1 MKSTISVVLLALVA
15 ALLLYEFVYK
25 DWTYKRSALAQR
37 DELMKVISPARA
49 RLAAIDKDV
58 KACFDDLVKDRYSGE
73 RKTYCDKMID
83 ENSKVGTEA
92 QAATLILA
100 DLDSAVRRRYNGIP
114 PAWW

>member
-1 MKSTISVVLLALVA
+1 VLLALVA

-25 DWTYKRSALAQR
+25 DWVYKRSALAQR

-58 KACFDDLVKDRYSGE
+58 KACLDDLVKDRYRGE
-73 RKTYCDKMID
+73 RQAYCAKILD
-83 ENSKVGTEA
+83 ENSKLGTEA
-92 QAATLILA
+92 QAAMLVLA

-114 PAWW
+114 PSWW